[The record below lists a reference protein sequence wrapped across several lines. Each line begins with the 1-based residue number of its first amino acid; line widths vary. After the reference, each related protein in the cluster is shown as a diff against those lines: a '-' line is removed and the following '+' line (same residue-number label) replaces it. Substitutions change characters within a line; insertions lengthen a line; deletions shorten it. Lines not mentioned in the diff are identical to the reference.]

1 MNRCA
6 GVHVLPKP
14 PRLAY
19 GSGCQSFETY
29 FAGPAQNVMR
39 NNGACCGAWRPVS
52 RFALLALW
60 LGHRCRPSCRRGAP
74 DCRNRSPRRPR
85 ERLTEL
91 NKSAPADLADLRAIE
106 TQVTQI
112 VDHVRQSTVAI
123 IVGDSQGS
131 GVIVTESGLVLTAGH
146 VISVPGRKVTV
157 VLADGRKVA
166 GRALGVN
173 TASDCGMV
181 QITDRGPYPASKIS
195 DLSTLR
201 IGDWCLGT
209 GHPGGYQ
216 AGRPPVVRLGRLVAI
231 HATFLQSDC
240 PLLGGDSGGPLF
252 DLNGN
257 VVGIHSRIGPRTSL
271 NLHVPAALFVRD
283 WDRLVK
289 TPDLDHVSAQSQ
301 GMFGVNG
308 VDDPQGARITEV
320 FPRTPGRRGGFKN
333 RGHRHRLFGPSCG
346 RLRHA
351 EEIRAGPPSGRD
363 HRIESASRK
372 SRPRVARDARRPTN
386 GMTG

>member
-1 MNRCA
+1 MGAALPAVAAPPTA
-6 GVHVLPKP
+6 GIEAPVVH
-14 PRLAY
+14 
-19 GSGCQSFETY
+19 
-29 FAGPAQNVMR
+29 
-39 NNGACCGAWRPVS
+39 
-52 RFALLALW
+52 
-60 LGHRCRPSCRRGAP
+60 
-74 DCRNRSPRRPR
+74 D
-85 ERLTEL
+85 ERLTDL
-91 NKSAPADLADLRAIE
+91 NKSAPSDRADLRAIE
-106 TQVTQI
+106 TQVTRI

-123 IVGDSQGS
+123 IAGDSQGS
-131 GVIVTESGLVLTAGH
+131 GVIVTEGGLVLTAGH

-157 VLADGRKVA
+157 VLSDGRKVA

-195 DLSTLR
+195 DLSSLKV
-201 IGDWCLGT
+201 GDWCLGT

-216 AGRPPVVRLGRLVAI
+216 SGRPPVVRLGRLVAS

-240 PLLGGDSGGPLF
+240 TLLGGDSGGPLF

-283 WDRLVK
+283 WDRLAK
-289 TPDLDHVSAQSQ
+289 TPDLDHVPAQSQ

-320 FPRTPGRRGGFKN
+320 FPRLPADEAGLKTGDIVTMFSGHPVDDFKT
-333 RGHRHRLFGPSCG
+333 LQTF
-346 RLRHA
+346 
-351 EEIRAGPPSGRD
+351 
-363 HRIESASRK
+363 
-372 SRPRVARDARRPTN
+372 VQARRPGEIVELRVLRDHGVREFRATLVARP
-386 GMTG
+386 TE

>member
-1 MNRCA
+1 
-6 GVHVLPKP
+6 
-14 PRLAY
+14 
-19 GSGCQSFETY
+19 
-29 FAGPAQNVMR
+29 MR
-39 NNGACCGAWRPVS
+39 NSGALSGAWRPATG
-52 RFALLALW
+52 FALLALW
-60 LGHRCRPSCRRGAP
+60 WGVGTAVPAVAAP
-74 DCRNRSPRRPR
+74 PTSGIEAPVVHD
-85 ERLTEL
+85 ERLSDL
-91 NKSAPADLADLRAIE
+91 NKSAPSDLADLRAIE
-106 TQVTQI
+106 TQVTRI

-131 GVIVTESGLVLTAGH
+131 GIIVTESGLVLTAGH

-195 DLSTLR
+195 DLSSLKV
-201 IGDWCLGT
+201 GDWCLGT

-283 WDRLVK
+283 WDRLAK
-289 TPDLDHVSAQSQ
+289 TPDLDHVPAQSQ

-308 VDDPQGARITEV
+308 VDDPQGARVTEV
-320 FPRTPGRRGGFKN
+320 FPRLPADEAGLKIGDIVTHFS
-333 RGHRHRLFGPSCG
+333 GHRVDGFGTLKKFVQARHPG
-346 RLRHA
+346 EIIELKVLRENSVH
-351 EEIRAGPPSGRD
+351 ELRATL
-363 HRIESASRK
+363 
-372 SRPRVARDARRPTN
+372 VARP
-386 GMTG
+386 ME

>member
-1 MNRCA
+1 
-6 GVHVLPKP
+6 
-14 PRLAY
+14 
-19 GSGCQSFETY
+19 
-29 FAGPAQNVMR
+29 MR
-39 NNGACCGAWRPVS
+39 NNSAWSGAWRPIS

-60 LGHRCRPSCRRGAP
+60 WGVGAALP
-74 DCRNRSPRRPR
+74 AVAAPPTAGIEAPVVHD
-85 ERLTEL
+85 ERLTAL
-91 NKSAPADLADLRAIE
+91 NKSAPSDLADLRAIE
-106 TQVTQI
+106 TQVTRI

-201 IGDWCLGT
+201 VGDWCLGT

-216 AGRPPVVRLGRLVAI
+216 TGRPPVVRLGRLVAI

-240 PLLGGDSGGPLF
+240 TLLGGDSGGPLF

-283 WDRLVK
+283 WDRLSK

-301 GMFGVNG
+301 GMFGVDG
-308 VDDPQGARITEV
+308 VDNPQGARITEV
-320 FPRTPGRRGGFKN
+320 YPRTPADEAGLKIGDIVTGFS
-333 RGHRHRLFGPSCG
+333 GHRVDGFGTLKKFVRARHPG
-346 RLRHA
+346 EIIELKVLR
-351 EEIRAGPPSGRD
+351 ENGVRELRATL
-363 HRIESASRK
+363 
-372 SRPRVARDARRPTN
+372 VARP
-386 GMTG
+386 ME

>member
-1 MNRCA
+1 MRCQA
-6 GVHVLPKP
+6 LGGQSPALP
-14 PRLAY
+14 
-19 GSGCQSFETY
+19 S
-29 FAGPAQNVMR
+29 
-39 NNGACCGAWRPVS
+39 S
-52 RFALLALW
+52 RFGGASAPPFL
-60 LGHRCRPSCRRGAP
+60 PS
-74 DCRNRSPRRPR
+74 RRPPTAGIEAPVVHD
-85 ERLTEL
+85 ERLTDL
-91 NKSAPADLADLRAIE
+91 NKPAPADLADLRAIE
-106 TQVTQI
+106 SQVTRI
-112 VDHVRQSTVAI
+112 VDRVRQSTVAI

-131 GVIVTESGLVLTAGH
+131 GVIVTENGLVLTAGH

-195 DLSTLR
+195 DQSTLR

-257 VVGIHSRIGPRTSL
+257 VVGIHSRIGPAHQLEPACAGRAVRSGLGSPDKISGSRSRAGPVAGNARRQRRRRSARRPHHRGFPETS
-271 NLHVPAALFVRD
+271 
-283 WDRLVK
+283 
-289 TPDLDHVSAQSQ
+289 
-301 GMFGVNG
+301 
-308 VDDPQGARITEV
+308 
-320 FPRTPGRRGGFKN
+320 GRRGGFKD
-333 RGHRHRLFGPSCG
+333 
-346 RLRHA
+346 
-351 EEIRAGPPSGRD
+351 RATSSPTFRA
-363 HRIESASRK
+363 IAWTASAR
-372 SRPRVARDARRPTN
+372 
-386 GMTG
+386 